1 MGRVEPV
8 ERPLLEFGA
17 AAPLAAV
24 EPDQPECQRCHRLEE
39 GEHRARDA
47 LRSFVL
53 PGHVEGEDEGQP
65 HHVVVTMEQRRREE
79 AGCRPEDAFQRRHP
93 LRRLGCIQSLHGQ
106 QPQQEG
112 EIDILM
118 PPVDAREEG
127 PVEGSLADEG
137 EAQHPQ
143 GVFFEIVGVEKALH
157 QQETVDG
164 KRQPPHQP
172 QKLVQPHQPGVDGA
186 AAEQAVLQQGGPQMV
201 HQHGQAGNAFQSRA
215 AEGKARA
222 GKCVVLHFVRP
233 HI

>member
-1 MGRVEPV
+1 
-8 ERPLLEFGA
+8 
-17 AAPLAAV
+17 
-24 EPDQPECQRCHRLEE
+24 
-39 GEHRARDA
+39 
-47 LRSFVL
+47 
-53 PGHVEGEDEGQP
+53 
-65 HHVVVTMEQRRREE
+65 MEQRRREE

-106 QPQQEG
+106 QAQQEG
-112 EIDILM
+112 KIDILM
-118 PPVDAREEG
+118 SPVDAREEG

-157 QQETVDG
+157 QQKAVDG
-164 KRQPPHQP
+164 KGQPTHQP

-186 AAEQAVLQQGGPQMV
+186 AAEQAILQQGRADVVQ
-201 HQHGQAGNAFQSRA
+201 QHRQAGNAFQSRA

>member
-1 MGRVEPV
+1 MGGVEPV

-24 EPDQPECQRCHRLEE
+24 EPDQPERQRCHRLEE

-65 HHVVVTMEQRRREE
+65 QHIVVTMEQRRREE

-93 LRRLGCIQSLHGQ
+93 LRRLVCIQSLHGQ
-106 QPQQEG
+106 QAQQEG

-127 PVEGSLADEG
+127 PVEGPLADEG
-137 EAQHPQ
+137 KAQHPQ
-143 GVFFEIVGVEKALH
+143 GVFFEIVGMEEALH

-164 KRQPPHQP
+164 KGQPTHQP

-186 AAEQAVLQQGGPQMV
+186 AAEQAVLQQGRADVVQ
-201 HQHGQAGNAFQSRA
+201 QHGQAGNAFQSRA

>member
-1 MGRVEPV
+1 MIEYLPAIISAIGTII
-8 ERPLLEFGA
+8 A
-17 AAPLAAV
+17 AWFSYNQYSKNKLT
-24 EPDQPECQRCHRLEE
+24 DLKI
-39 GEHRARDA
+39 
-47 LRSFVL
+47 
-53 PGHVEGEDEGQP
+53 
-65 HHVVVTMEQRRREE
+65 EQFKKDEE
-79 AGCRPEDAFQRRHP
+79 AKSIRRADNSA
-93 LRRLGCIQSLHGQ
+93 LE

-118 PPVDAREEG
+118 PPVDAGEEG

-164 KRQPPHQP
+164 KGQPTHQP

-186 AAEQAVLQQGGPQMV
+186 AAEQAVLQQGRADVIQ
-201 HQHGQAGNAFQSRA
+201 QHGQAGNAFQGRA
-215 AEGKARA
+215 AEGKVRA